1 MGFKGNQDCRRWLA
15 GDSGGSAGL
24 PATERPL
31 SQASQLPQLGAGGA
45 GIPATQRHSGETA
58 TSERRLLL
66 KSQPHSRSPLWEP
79 SSPSEAAKAVCQPQK
94 DRQCRRLRRLAT
106 ARRLPQ
112 SGRATID
119 RPAQR
124 HQPFHQ
130 LLRINRLRVVH
141 YSFPRITDPPT
152 IAATH
157 QTRESGGYLFG

>member
-1 MGFKGNQDCRRWLA
+1 MGFKGNQDGRRWLA
-15 GDSGGSAGL
+15 GDGGGSAGL
-24 PATERPL
+24 SATKRPL
-31 SQASQLPQLGAGGA
+31 SQASQLPQLGGGGGWNPCHTA
-45 GIPATQRHSGETA
+45 TLWRNCNQRTPALAQIPATQ
-58 TSERRLLL
+58 
-66 KSQPHSRSPLWEP
+66 QIPLWEP

-112 SGRATID
+112 SGRAAID

-130 LLRINRLRVVH
+130 LLRINRFRVVH
-141 YSFPRITDPPT
+141 CSFPRITDPPT